1 MVRISQPGIVLKR
14 VALWVGLAFGAMWI
28 GMIAQRLQ
36 SCISHESCEIT
47 IAIAIV
53 QTVSE
58 RGYFSATHR
67 PS

>member
-1 MVRISQPGIVLKR
+1 MARISQPGVALKR
-14 VALWVGLAFGAMWI
+14 VALCIGLAFGAMWI

-36 SCISHESCEIT
+36 SCISRESCEIT

-58 RGYFSATHR
+58 RG
-67 PS
+67 